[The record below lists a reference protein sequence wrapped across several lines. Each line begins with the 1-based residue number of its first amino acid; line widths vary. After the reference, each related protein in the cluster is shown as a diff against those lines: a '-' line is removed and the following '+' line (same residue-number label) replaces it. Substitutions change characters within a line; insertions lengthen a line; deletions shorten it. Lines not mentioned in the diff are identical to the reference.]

1 MSPLL
6 VWTGF
11 FLALAVLL
19 IISRKNFAA
28 GMFLGAFIL
37 AIFTIPFNEIDQP
50 FISAFTD
57 PSTILLAI
65 AVGLIPIIGGTLKD
79 TGQMDNLVKNMR
91 IGKKAFLAVSP
102 ALLGMLPMPG
112 GALLSAP
119 MVEKAGKGVSKEK
132 KCGLNVW
139 FRHILFL
146 IYPLTPAL
154 IVSVKIANL
163 DLYQVLLYLAPF
175 FLFSTFLGYLFFLH
189 NIQGEI
195 DYEKKPSMKKLLLP
209 LTVILIA
216 PILDFLIKTFF
227 APSIPEAATLIAIT
241 SSLILAVIIGKLGAR
256 EFGKVAWKSKP
267 WDFAFIIVG
276 MAVFLNVFRISG
288 IPTLIEDLQ
297 INPVLLCVVIGFLL
311 GFATG
316 RIQTPALIIIPI
328 FLTKGWILSAPVFA
342 VMFFSIF
349 LGYAL
354 SPIHPC
360 VSLSS
365 QFFNVE
371 IKDFFKAILPPTIIG
386 FVVSFV
392 LLSIIT

>member
-11 FLALAVLL
+11 FLALFVLL
-19 IISRKNFAA
+19 IVSRKNFAL

-37 AIFTIPFNEIDQP
+37 AIFTIPFNEMASP
-50 FISAFTD
+50 FVSAFID
-57 PSTILLAI
+57 PSTILLAV
-65 AVGLIPIIGGTLKD
+65 AVGLIPIIGGILKD
-79 TGQMDNLVKNMR
+79 TGQMDDLVKNLR

-119 MVEKAGKGVSKEK
+119 MVEKAGKVVSKEK

-139 FRHILFL
+139 FRHIMFL
-146 IYPLTPAL
+146 IYPLSPAL
-154 IVSVKIANL
+154 IISVKIAQL
-163 DLYQVLLYLAPF
+163 DLYQVLLYLVPF
-175 FLFSTFLGYLFFLH
+175 FFFSIFLGYFFFLH
-189 NIQGEI
+189 KITGEI
-195 DYEKKPSMKKLLLP
+195 DYEQKLSLKKLFLP

-216 PILDFLIKTFF
+216 PIFDFLIKALF

-241 SSLILAVIIGKLGAR
+241 SSLILAVVVGRLGAGR
-256 EFGKVAWKSKP
+256 FGKITWESKP

-276 MAVFLNVFRISG
+276 MTVFLNVFTASG
-288 IPTLIEDLQ
+288 IPTLIQNLQ
-297 INPVLLCVVIGFLL
+297 IPPVLLCVVIGFLL

-316 RIQTPALIIIPI
+316 RIQTPALIIVPI

-342 VMFFSIF
+342 IMYFSIF
-349 LGYAL
+349 LGYVL

-360 VSLSS
+360 VSLSL
-365 QFFNVE
+365 QFFHVE
-371 IKDFFKAILPPTIIG
+371 IKDFLKVISPPTLIG

-392 LLSIIT
+392 LLFVIM